1 MKNRCDSE
9 GATGSALLVRHVGLV
24 TPATVAAM
32 TVAPDI
38 DAPLVALD
46 DRTLALAAA
55 DLAAR
60 DPDLAGILA
69 RHGPPPLWAREQGF
83 ETLVAIILEQQVS
96 LRSGAAALARL
107 AGAAGGLDP
116 ESVVALGEDGARTA
130 GLTRQK
136 ARYVIG
142 LAERAV
148 DGRLDLASFDAA
160 DDDEVRTR
168 LVAIPGIGRWTA
180 DIYLLIAL
188 GRPDVWPDGDLALAA
203 AMRSAKGLDGLPD
216 AAAQRRIAEAWR
228 PWRAVAA
235 RLLWQAYLA
244 GER

>member
-1 MKNRCDSE
+1 MKNRRDSE
-9 GATGSALLVRHVGLV
+9 GATGSALLVRQAGLA

-38 DAPLVALD
+38 DAPPVALD
-46 DRTLALAAA
+46 DRTLSLAAA

-69 RHGPPPLWAREQGF
+69 RHGPPPLWAREPGF
-83 ETLVAIILEQQVS
+83 ATLVAIILEQQVS

-116 ESVVALGEDGARTA
+116 ESVAALGEDGARAA

-136 ARYVIG
+136 ARYVVG
-142 LAERAV
+142 LAERVV
-148 DGRLDLASFDAA
+148 DGRLDPAALDAV

-180 DIYLLIAL
+180 DIYLLMAL

-216 AAAQRRIAEAWR
+216 AVAQRRIAEAWR